1 MLGVFVR
8 RQWFVAGEVCDV
20 GAERDPGCAVVHAF
34 FGRGAFDPG
43 RDLCDELA
51 GHDAGVFVVY
61 HREPWPVLAGATVV
75 LLIFGGVSFISARLG
90 RYGAVAAAMALL
102 LGAWVH
108 FAWSLMMQ
116 ARLEMLPAGLA
127 EADRVML
134 EDTILFAAN
143 AQIPHILKNFVL
155 IGVCAVVFVLAPR
168 LCGSRERK
176 AK

>member
-1 MLGVFVR
+1 MVVVPSGCPRSCETVLHIAVPKSRTKQSNEPRAQALGPILPK
-8 RQWFVAGEVCDV
+8 ASE
-20 GAERDPGCAVVHAF
+20 
-34 FGRGAFDPG
+34 
-43 RDLCDELA
+43 
-51 GHDAGVFVVY
+51 
-61 HREPWPVLAGATVV
+61 
-75 LLIFGGVSFISARLG
+75 
-90 RYGAVAAAMALL
+90 GAVAAALALL
-102 LGAWVH
+102 LGAWL
-108 FAWSLMMQ
+108 LMMQ

>member
-61 HREPWPVLAGATVV
+61 HREPWPVLAGATATG
-75 LLIFGGVSFISARLG
+75 LSVS
-90 RYGAVAAAMALL
+90 
-102 LGAWVH
+102 
-108 FAWSLMMQ
+108 
-116 ARLEMLPAGLA
+116 LPQPAHA
-127 EADRVML
+127 KMTVSQST
-134 EDTILFAAN
+134 TIA
-143 AQIPHILKNFVL
+143 P
-155 IGVCAVVFVLAPR
+155 AVVHALSQRMSPPKASPVAPGT
-168 LCGSRERK
+168 CFPK
-176 AK
+176 